1 MIAVVDDDVSVC
13 RAIKRL
19 VWTHGIKAET
29 FNSGNDFLGML
40 EAVPSLQLE
49 CVVLDMDMPGLDGL
63 QVQAR
68 LMALRPHTPI
78 IFLTASLSAGARRR
92 ALAGGA
98 VAFYRKPLD
107 GDVDTLVKTLR
118 AVLKMERPDT

>member
-1 MIAVVDDDVSVC
+1 MIAVVDDDVGVC

-29 FNSGNDFLGML
+29 FNTGDDFIGML
-40 EAVPSLQLE
+40 EAVPSLQLD

-68 LMALRPHTPI
+68 LVAIRPRTPV

-98 VAFYRKPLD
+98 VAFFQKPLD
-107 GDVDTLVKTLR
+107 EDVDTLVKTLR